1 MRPLLA
7 AALAL
12 AAAPV
17 AAQQQIL
24 PQAQIPGS
32 PLITAR
38 ISQGATLDT
47 NFGLEDPRQGNSYF
61 ADTGLQL
68 GLLSETELQT
78 LSIGL
83 DTGLR
88 ALWEA
93 QEDFRFTF
101 ASPTTARLD
110 YGRDWSTGGVDVD
123 LRFRQAEED
132 ADRVLGPNEDVGGV
146 GGDDLERLGINV
158 TQYRYDGAI
167 DLELAQ
173 ESPSSYTLSLSGT
186 RIDYDEVTA
195 NRTPRDTFQG
205 EAGWR
210 LRLNETVSGAL
221 NGLFIYYDADNAQQ
235 TQVRFGSIDAGVIY
249 QPSDVL
255 RVDLGV
261 GYAHRERRETE
272 RPASDNPV
280 RDTSTDSGPAAR
292 FALRYAFEDVTVDG
306 VLRYTSAADGAPI
319 TGQLRATYPLP
330 RGELTGRLFQNK
342 TGAASG
348 SEARVTGAGIGLLHE
363 LDRVSTI
370 EFDANAAQQVDETAP
385 FEADITRYSVSAVYS
400 REITE
405 TVNASLGYTYR
416 TYDQADDD
424 AVGNIV
430 FFEIGKSFASRF

>member
-17 AAQQQIL
+17 AAQGQAL
-24 PQAQIPGS
+24 PPTGTPGG
-32 PLITAR
+32 PLLTAR
-38 ISQGATLDT
+38 ISQGASLDT
-47 NFGLEDPRQGNSYF
+47 NFGLEDPREGNSYF

-93 QEDFRFTF
+93 SEDFRFTF

-110 YGRDWSTGGVDVD
+110 YGRDWATGGVDVD
-123 LRFRQAEED
+123 LRFRQFEEG
-132 ADRVLGPNEDVGGV
+132 ANRVIEPGDTPV

-158 TQYRYDGAI
+158 TQYRYDGGI

-173 ESPSSYTLSLSGT
+173 DSPSSYTLSLSGT
-186 RIDYDEVTA
+186 RIDYDEVSS
-195 NRTPRDTFQG
+195 NRTPRDTFQS

-210 LRLNETVSGAL
+210 LRFNETVSGAL
-221 NGLFIYYDADNAQQ
+221 NGLFIYYDADNAQR
-235 TQVRFGSIDAGVIY
+235 TQVRFGSLDAGVIY

-255 RVDLGV
+255 RVDLGL
-261 GYAHRERRETE
+261 GYARRERRETE
-272 RPASDNPV
+272 APNSDNPI
-280 RDTSTDSGPAAR
+280 RDTETDSGPAAR

-306 VLRYTSAADGAPI
+306 VLRYTSAADGAPV

-330 RGELTGRLFQNK
+330 RGELSGRVFQNK
-342 TGAASG
+342 TGSSSG
-348 SEARVTGAGIGLLHE
+348 NEVRVTGAGIGLLHE
-363 LDRVSTI
+363 LDGVSAI

-385 FEADITRYSVSAVYS
+385 FQSDITRYSLSAVYS
-400 REITE
+400 RAITE
-405 TVNASLGYTYR
+405 TVDASLGYTYR
-416 TYDQADDD
+416 TFDQADDD

>member
-12 AAAPV
+12 VAAPV

-24 PQAQIPGS
+24 PPTEIPGS
-32 PLITAR
+32 PLLTAR
-38 ISQGATLDT
+38 ISQGVTLDT
-47 NFGLEDPRQGNSYF
+47 NFGLEDPRLGNSYF

-93 QEDFRFTF
+93 DEDFRFTF

-132 ADRVLGPNEDVGGV
+132 ADRVIDPDEGTI
-146 GGDDLERLGINV
+146 GGDDLDRLGINV

-173 ESPSSYTLSLSGT
+173 ESPSSYTFSLSGT
-186 RIDYDEVTA
+186 RIDYDEVSTD
-195 NRTPRDTFQG
+195 RTPRDTFQG

-210 LRLNETVSGAL
+210 LRFNETVSGAL
-221 NGLFIYYDADNAQQ
+221 NGLFIYYDAENPQQ
-235 TQVRFGSIDAGVIY
+235 TQVRFGSVDAGIIY

-255 RVDLGV
+255 RVDVGL

-272 RPASDNPV
+272 RPNSDNPV
-280 RDTSTDSGPAAR
+280 RDTETDSGPAAR
-292 FALRYAFEDVTVDG
+292 FALRYSFDDVTVDG
-306 VLRYTSAADGAPI
+306 VVRYTAAADGAPV

-330 RGELTGRLFQNK
+330 RGELTGRVFQNK
-342 TGAASG
+342 TGSSSG
-348 SEARVTGAGIGLLHE
+348 SEVRVTGAGIGLLHE
-363 LDRVSTI
+363 LDRVSAI

-385 FEADITRYSVSAVYS
+385 FEADITRYSLSAVYS
-400 REITE
+400 RNITD

-416 TYDQADDD
+416 TYDQAEDD